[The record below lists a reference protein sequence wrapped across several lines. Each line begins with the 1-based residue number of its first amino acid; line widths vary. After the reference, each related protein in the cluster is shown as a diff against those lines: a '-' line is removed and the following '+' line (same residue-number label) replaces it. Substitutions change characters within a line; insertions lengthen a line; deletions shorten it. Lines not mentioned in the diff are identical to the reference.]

1 MGLGVRGWI
10 GFVAPTGVPRDIRM
24 KLAAESQKILDS
36 AEMKERLLAAGLE
49 PSTQTPDEF
58 AQFVRA
64 QNERFGAIARQA
76 NIKTQ

>member
-1 MGLGVRGWI
+1 MPFTYSAMWFGWFAILGLPLGS
-10 GFVAPTGVPRDIRM
+10 GFMSKD
-24 KLAAESQKILDS
+24 LIL
-36 AEMKERLLAAGLE
+36 ERLLAAGLE